1 MEKRNWFKNNSY
13 IWTQNHFL
21 IRTTMSNKT
30 KRFILPEEEIP
41 HYWYNIQADM
51 VNKPMP
57 PLNPATKQPLKA
69 EDLYPVFAEELCRQE
84 LNQTDAWIEIPEQVR
99 EMYKYYRS
107 TPLVRAYGLEKALG
121 TPAHIYFKNESVSP
135 MGSHKLNSAIPQAY
149 YCKQEGVT
157 NVTTETGAGQWG
169 ASLAYAARLFGLEAA
184 VYQVKI
190 SYEQKPYRR
199 SIMQTFGAQVTPSPS
214 MSTRAGKDI
223 LTAHPNHQGSLG
235 TAISEAIELART
247 TPNCKYTLGSVL
259 SHVTLHQTVIG
270 LEAEKQMQMA
280 GEYPDMVIAC
290 FGGGSNF
297 GGIAFPFMR
306 HTILEGKKTRFIAAE
321 PASCPKLTRGKF
333 QYDFG
338 DEAGYTPLLP
348 MFTLGHNFAPAN
360 IHAGGLRYHGA
371 GVIVSQL
378 LKDGYMEATDIKQL
392 ESFEA
397 GCLFAQAEGI
407 IPAPE
412 SCHAIAAT
420 VREANKCKET
430 GEEKVILFNLSGHG
444 LIDMASYDKYLAGD
458 LQNYELTD
466 NDIRRNLDEIGNL
479 V

>member
-1 MEKRNWFKNNSY
+1 MA
-13 IWTQNHFL
+13 QQ
-21 IRTTMSNKT
+21 
-30 KRFILPEEEIP
+30 KRFILDEKDIP
-41 HYWYNIQADM
+41 TQWYNIQADM
-51 VNKPMP
+51 PTKPLPPLHPATRKPM
-57 PLNPATKQPLKA
+57 TA
-69 EDLYPVFAEELCRQE
+69 EDLSEIFSKECAKQE
-84 LNQTDAWIEIPEQVR
+84 LDCEHAWIDIPEEVL

-107 TPLVRAYGLEKALG
+107 TPLVRAYALEKALD
-121 TPAHIYFKNESVSP
+121 TPAHIYFKNESVNP
-135 MGSHKLNSAIPQAY
+135 LGSHKVNSAIPQCY

-169 ASLAYAARLFGLEAA
+169 AALSYAAKVYGLEAA

-190 SYEQKPYRR
+190 SMQQKPYR
-199 SIMQTFGAQVTPSPS
+199 SLIMKTFGAMVEGSPS

-223 LTAHPNHQGSLG
+223 VTRDPTHTGSLG

-259 SHVTLHQTVIG
+259 NHVALHQTIIG
-270 LEAEKQMQMA
+270 LEAEKQMEMA
-280 GEYPDMVIAC
+280 GEYPDKVIAC

-306 HTILEGKKTRFIAAE
+306 HNILEGKNTEFIAAE
-321 PASCPKLTRGKF
+321 PNSCPKLTRGKF
-333 QYDFG
+333 EYDFG

-348 MFTLGHNFAPAN
+348 MFTLGHDFKPAN

-378 LKDGYMEATDIKQL
+378 LKDGYMCGMDIPQL

-397 GCLFAQAEGI
+397 GILFSRTEGI

-412 SCHAIAAT
+412 SCHAIAAAI
-420 VREANKCKET
+420 REAKKAKEI
-430 GEEKVILFNLSGHG
+430 GKEDVILFCLSGHG
-444 LIDMASYDKYLAGD
+444 LIDMTAYDTYINGD
-458 LQNYELTD
+458 LRNYTLSD
-466 NDIRRNLDEIGNL
+466 DEIEKNL
-479 V
+479 GTVPKV

>member
-1 MEKRNWFKNNSY
+1 MTEKR
-13 IWTQNHFL
+13 
-21 IRTTMSNKT
+21 
-30 KRFILPEEEIP
+30 KRFILNEEEIP
-41 HYWYNIQADM
+41 RQWYNIQADM
-51 VNKPMP
+51 KVKPMP
-57 PLNPATKQPLKA
+57 PLNPATRQPLKP
-69 EDLYPVFAEELCRQE
+69 EDLYPIFAEECCRQE
-84 LNQTDAWIEIPEQVR
+84 LNQTDAWIDIPDEVR
-99 EMYKYYRS
+99 DKYKYYRS
-107 TPLVRAYGLEKALG
+107 TPLVRAYGLEEALG

-149 YCKQEGVT
+149 YCKQEGVK

-169 ASLAYAARLFGLEAA
+169 ASLAYAARMYGLEAA

-199 SIMQTFGAQVTPSPS
+199 SIMQTYGAQVTASPS

-223 LTAHPNHQGSLG
+223 LTANPNYQGSLG
-235 TAISEAIELART
+235 TAISEAVELART
-247 TPNCKYTLGSVL
+247 TPDCKYCLGSVL
-259 SHVTLHQTVIG
+259 NHVSLHQSVIG
-270 LEAEKQMQMA
+270 LEAEKQMEMA

-306 HTILEGKKTRFIAAE
+306 HRIKGVEGKAHTRFIAAE
-321 PASCPKLTRGKF
+321 PASCPKLTRGRF
-333 QYDFG
+333 MYDFG

-378 LKDGYMEATDIKQL
+378 LKDGLMEAVDIDQL

-397 GCLFAQAEGI
+397 GSLFARAEGI

-420 VREANKCKET
+420 IREAVKCRET
-430 GEEKVILFNLSGHG
+430 GESKVILFNLSGHG
-444 LIDMASYDKYLAGD
+444 LIDMASYDKFFAGD
-458 LQNYELTD
+458 LQNYTLD
-466 NDIRRNLDEIGNL
+466 QAVIDRNIDSIEKLQPDRQ
-479 V
+479 

>member
-1 MEKRNWFKNNSY
+1 MKEQRKRY
-13 IWTQNHFL
+13 L
-21 IRTTMSNKT
+21 
-30 KRFILPEEEIP
+30 LDEEEIP
-41 HYWYNIQADM
+41 RYWYNIQAEM
-51 VNKPMP
+51 PNKPLP
-57 PLNPATKQPLKA
+57 PLNPATKKPLTA
-69 EDLYPVFAEELCRQE
+69 EELYPVFAEECCRQE
-84 LNQTDAWIEIPEQVR
+84 LNQTDAWIKIPDEVR
-99 EMYKYYRS
+99 DKYKYYRS

-149 YCKQEGVT
+149 YCQQEGVT

-169 ASLAYAARLFGLEAA
+169 ASLAYAASMYGLESA

-223 LTAHPNHQGSLG
+223 LTAHPNYQGSLG
-235 TAISEAIELART
+235 TAISEAVELART
-247 TPNCKYTLGSVL
+247 TPNCKYCLGSVL
-259 SHVTLHQTVIG
+259 NHVALHQTVIG
-270 LEAEKQMQMA
+270 LEAEKQMEMA
-280 GEYPDMVIAC
+280 GEYPDVVVAC

-297 GGIAFPFMR
+297 GGISFPFMR
-306 HTILEGKKTRFIAAE
+306 HKIAGEAGKDHTRFVAAE
-321 PASCPKLTRGKF
+321 PSSCPKLTRGEF
-333 QYDFG
+333 RYDFG

-348 MFTLGHNFAPAN
+348 MYTLGHNFSPAN

-378 LKDGYMEATDIKQL
+378 LKDGLMEAVDIPQL

-397 GCLFAQAEGI
+397 GTLFARAEGI

-420 VREANKCKET
+420 IREALACKET

-444 LIDMASYDKYLAGD
+444 LIDMSSYDKFLAGD
-458 LQNYELTD
+458 LQNYSLPDSVIASNIASTD
-466 NDIRRNLDEIGNL
+466 PLQPESL
-479 V
+479 L